1 VLFNL
6 IYNELI
12 LPSLATLLCYK
23 LLKEI
28 DQSNYLGWLFFKVA
42 EVFGINLRLLA
53 NGCRN

>member
-1 VLFNL
+1 MLFNL
-6 IYNELI
+6 IYSELI

-42 EVFGINLRLLA
+42 EVFGINLRLLV
-53 NGCRN
+53 NGC